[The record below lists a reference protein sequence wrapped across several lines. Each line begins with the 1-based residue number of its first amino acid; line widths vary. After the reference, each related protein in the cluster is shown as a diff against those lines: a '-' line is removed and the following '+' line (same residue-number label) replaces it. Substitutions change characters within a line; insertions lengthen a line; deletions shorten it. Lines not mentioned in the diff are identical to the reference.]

1 VIGRRHQNGAWQA
14 LADRLDA
21 RSRRHAAQAF
31 RRIVRPPERKPVPPS
46 RLVWRV
52 TGTRDKQLF
61 IESGRQSAREM
72 RDAVSLLGRPL
83 EDHQRILDFG
93 CGCGRILLWLDDL
106 GDDVDLIG
114 SDIDVSAVEWARAN
128 IPYARF
134 IHSGHLP
141 PLDLPDA
148 SVDLV
153 LNHSVFTHL
162 DESHQD
168 AWLSELHRL
177 TKPGGTVLLTVHGV
191 HPFESPLPHWRTFDW
206 YTDEIER
213 EWEQRGFVFIDE
225 ETWRGKFPDFY
236 RTTYHAPW
244 YVFRHWG
251 RLFDIKAYLV
261 RGSLDYQD
269 FVLMRRPATDPETVT

>member
-1 VIGRRHQNGAWQA
+1 MRQA
-14 LADRLDA
+14 LADRLNGRSWRETA
-21 RSRRHAAQAF
+21 RALRR
-31 RRIVRPPERKPVPPS
+31 RVRPPEKKPVPPDE
-46 RLVWRV
+46 LIWRV
-52 TGTRDKQLF
+52 TSTRDSQLF
-61 IESGRQSAREM
+61 LDSGRQSAREM

-106 GDDVDLIG
+106 GRDVDLIG
-114 SDIDVSAVEWARAN
+114 TDIDGPALAWAQEN

-134 IHSGHLP
+134 IRNEGLP
-141 PLDLPDA
+141 PLDLPDG

-168 AWLSELHRL
+168 AWLSELRRV

-191 HPFESPLPHWRTFDW
+191 HPFQTTLPHWRTFDW
-206 YTDEIER
+206 YTDRIEQ
-213 EWEQRGFVFIDE
+213 EWEQRGFVFVDE
-225 ETWRGKFPDFY
+225 GLWRGKFPAFY
-236 RTTYHAPW
+236 RTTFHAPW
-244 YVFRHWG
+244 YVFRHWS
-251 RLFDIKAYLV
+251 RLFDIRAYLL

-269 FVLMRRPATDPETVT
+269 FVLMQRPATDPPT